1 MRKTSKK
8 TIGKRNDEF
17 DAVGERAASKG
28 ETKMRI
34 ALGSDHRGA
43 QIAQKIAADVL
54 LREHYAGLAAARRYG
69 ERLVGA
75 HLISGASC
83 SDSFDENER
92 AETDEE
98 IAIYSLERTAPGQVE
113 IRKPDLER
121 DETGDATKA
130 VDYPDVAAAVAE
142 AVASG
147 EADKGILI
155 CGTGIGMCVAANK
168 IRGVRAAVCCNEVAA
183 ELSRRHNDANVLCL
197 SGEFLGVAE
206 IEALVRIWLTT
217 PFDGDRH
224 ARRVDKISAL
234 ERETGL

>member
-1 MRKTSKK
+1 
-8 TIGKRNDEF
+8 
-17 DAVGERAASKG
+17 
-28 ETKMRI
+28 MRI

-54 LREHYAGLAAARRYG
+54 LREHYADLADARSFG
-69 ERLVGA
+69 DRLVGA
-75 HLISGASC
+75 HLIVGASC
-83 SDSFDENER
+83 SDSFDESER
-92 AETDEE
+92 GETNEE
-98 IAIYSLERTAPGQVE
+98 IAIYALERTAPGRVE
-113 IRKPDLER
+113 IRKPNFER
-121 DETGDATKA
+121 EDASEAATQA

-147 EADKGILI
+147 KADRGILI

-183 ELSRRHNDANVLCL
+183 EFSRRHNDANVLCL
-197 SGEFLGVAE
+197 SGEFVGVVE
-206 IEALVRIWLTT
+206 NEALVRIWLTT

>member
-1 MRKTSKK
+1 
-8 TIGKRNDEF
+8 
-17 DAVGERAASKG
+17 
-28 ETKMRI
+28 MRI

-69 ERLVGA
+69 EQLVGA

-83 SDSFDENER
+83 SDSFDESER
-92 AETDEE
+92 AETNEE
-98 IAIYSLERTAPGQVE
+98 IAIYSLERTAPGRVE
-113 IRKPDLER
+113 IRKPDVER
-121 DETGDATKA
+121 EDAEATAKA

-147 EADKGILI
+147 QADRGILI

-168 IRGVRAAVCCNEVAA
+168 IRGVRAAVCGNEVAA
-183 ELSRRHNDANVLCL
+183 EFSRRHNNANVLCL
-197 SGEFLGVAE
+197 SGEFLSVAE
-206 IEALVRIWLTT
+206 TEALVRIWLTT

-224 ARRVDKISAL
+224 ARRVEKISEL

>member
-1 MRKTSKK
+1 
-8 TIGKRNDEF
+8 
-17 DAVGERAASKG
+17 
-28 ETKMRI
+28 MRI

-54 LREHYAGLAAARRYG
+54 LREHYADLDEARQYG

-75 HLISGASC
+75 HLIVGASL
-83 SDSFDENER
+83 SDSFDEGER
-92 AETDEE
+92 DETSEE
-98 IAIYSLERTAPGQVE
+98 IAIYSLERTAPGRVE
-113 IRKPDLER
+113 ARKPDFER
-121 DETGDATKA
+121 EDAEASAKA

-142 AVASG
+142 AVAAG
-147 EADKGILI
+147 KADKGILI

-206 IEALVRIWLTT
+206 AESLVRIWLTT

-224 ARRVDKISAL
+224 ARRVEKISAL
-234 ERETGL
+234 ERETCL

>member
-1 MRKTSKK
+1 
-8 TIGKRNDEF
+8 
-17 DAVGERAASKG
+17 
-28 ETKMRI
+28 MRI
-34 ALGSDHRGA
+34 AVGSDHRGA

-54 LREHYAGLAAARRYG
+54 LREHYADLAEARRFG

-75 HLISGASC
+75 HLIVGASL
-83 SDSFDENER
+83 SESFDENER
-92 AETDEE
+92 AESNEE
-98 IAIYSLERTAPGQVE
+98 IAIYALERPEAGRVVL
-113 IRKPDLER
+113 RKPDVDCE
-121 DETGDATKA
+121 ETPESTVAA
-130 VDYPDVAAAVAE
+130 IDYPDVAAAVAE

-183 ELSRRHNDANVLCL
+183 EFSRRHNDANVLCL

-217 PFDGDRH
+217 PFDGGRH

-234 ERETGL
+234 EQETGL

>member
-1 MRKTSKK
+1 
-8 TIGKRNDEF
+8 
-17 DAVGERAASKG
+17 
-28 ETKMRI
+28 MRI
-34 ALGSDHRGA
+34 AVGSDHRGA

-54 LREHYAGLAAARRYG
+54 LREHYADLAEARRYG

-75 HLISGASC
+75 HLIVGASV
-83 SDSFDENER
+83 SDSFDESER
-92 AETDEE
+92 VEADEE
-98 IAIYSLERTAPGQVE
+98 IAIYSLERTAPGRVE
-113 IRKPDLER
+113 IRKPDFER
-121 DETGDATKA
+121 EDAGDAPTKA

-183 ELSRRHNDANVLCL
+183 EFSRRHNDANVLCL

-206 IEALVRIWLTT
+206 IESLVRIWLTT
-217 PFDGDRH
+217 PFDGGRH

>member
-1 MRKTSKK
+1 M
-8 TIGKRNDEF
+8 
-17 DAVGERAASKG
+17 
-28 ETKMRI
+28 
-34 ALGSDHRGA
+34 
-43 QIAQKIAADVL
+43 
-54 LREHYAGLAAARRYG
+54 
-69 ERLVGA
+69 
-75 HLISGASC
+75 
-83 SDSFDENER
+83 
-92 AETDEE
+92 
-98 IAIYSLERTAPGQVE
+98 AIYSLERKAPGRVE
-113 IRKPDLER
+113 IRKPDFER
-121 DETGDATKA
+121 EDSDETTTKA

-206 IEALVRIWLTT
+206 IESLVRVWLTT
-217 PFDGDRH
+217 PFDGGRH

-234 ERETGL
+234 ENEIGL

>member
-1 MRKTSKK
+1 
-8 TIGKRNDEF
+8 
-17 DAVGERAASKG
+17 
-28 ETKMRI
+28 MRI

-43 QIAQKIAADVL
+43 PIAQKIAADVL
-54 LREHYAGLAAARRYG
+54 LREHYADLREARRYG

-75 HLISGASC
+75 HLIVGASC
-83 SDSFDENER
+83 SDSFDEGER
-92 AETDEE
+92 AEANEE
-98 IAIYSLERTAPGQVE
+98 IAIYSLERTAPGRVE
-113 IRKPDLER
+113 VREPDFER
-121 DETGDATKA
+121 EESSESATKA

-147 EADKGILI
+147 LAEKGILI

-168 IRGVRAAVCCNEVAA
+168 VRGVRAAVCCNEVAA

-206 IEALVRIWLTT
+206 IESLVRVWLRT
-217 PFDGDRH
+217 PFDGGRH

>member
-1 MRKTSKK
+1 
-8 TIGKRNDEF
+8 
-17 DAVGERAASKG
+17 
-28 ETKMRI
+28 MRI
-34 ALGSDHRGA
+34 AVGSDHRGA

-54 LREHYAGLAAARRYG
+54 LREHYADLAEARRYG

-75 HLISGASC
+75 HLIVGASI
-83 SDSFDENER
+83 SESFDETER
-92 AETDEE
+92 AESDEE
-98 IAIYSLERTAPGQVE
+98 IAIYALERPEPGRVVL
-113 IRKPDLER
+113 RKPDLDGE
-121 DETGDATKA
+121 ETNEAAA

-217 PFDGDRH
+217 PFDGGRH

-234 ERETGL
+234 ERETCL

>member
-1 MRKTSKK
+1 
-8 TIGKRNDEF
+8 
-17 DAVGERAASKG
+17 
-28 ETKMRI
+28 MRI
-34 ALGSDHRGA
+34 AVGSDHRGA

-54 LREHYAGLAAARRYG
+54 LREHYADLAEARRYG

-75 HLISGASC
+75 HLIVGASV
-83 SDSFDENER
+83 SDSFDESER
-92 AETDEE
+92 VEADEE
-98 IAIYSLERTAPGQVE
+98 IAIYSLERTAPGRVE
-113 IRKPDLER
+113 IRKPDFER
-121 DETGDATKA
+121 EDAGDASTKA

-183 ELSRRHNDANVLCL
+183 EFSRRHNDANVLCL

-206 IEALVRIWLTT
+206 IESLVRIWLTT
-217 PFDGDRH
+217 PFDGGRH

>member
-1 MRKTSKK
+1 
-8 TIGKRNDEF
+8 
-17 DAVGERAASKG
+17 
-28 ETKMRI
+28 MRI

-54 LREHYAGLAAARRYG
+54 LREHYAGLADARSFG
-69 ERLVGA
+69 DRLVGA
-75 HLISGASC
+75 HLIVGASC
-83 SDSFDENER
+83 SDSFDESER
-92 AETDEE
+92 ADESEE
-98 IAIYSLERTAPGQVE
+98 IAIYSLERTAPGRVE
-113 IRKPDLER
+113 IRKPEAER
-121 DETGDATKA
+121 EAAGDGALKA

-147 EADKGILI
+147 EAEKGILI

-168 IRGVRAAVCCNEVAA
+168 IRGVRAAVCGNEVAA
-183 ELSRRHNDANVLCL
+183 EFSRRHNNANVLCL

-234 ERETGL
+234 ESETGL

>member
-1 MRKTSKK
+1 
-8 TIGKRNDEF
+8 
-17 DAVGERAASKG
+17 
-28 ETKMRI
+28 MRI

-54 LREHYAGLAAARRYG
+54 LREHYADLDEARQYG

-75 HLISGASC
+75 HLIVGASC
-83 SDSFDENER
+83 SDSFDESER
-92 AETDEE
+92 AESDEE
-98 IAIYSLERTAPGQVE
+98 IAIYSLKRTAPGQVE
-113 IRKPDLER
+113 ISKPDFER
-121 DETGDATKA
+121 EETGDATKA

>member
-1 MRKTSKK
+1 
-8 TIGKRNDEF
+8 
-17 DAVGERAASKG
+17 
-28 ETKMRI
+28 MRI
-34 ALGSDHRGA
+34 AVGSDHRGA

-54 LREHYAGLAAARRYG
+54 LREHYADLAEARRYG

-75 HLISGASC
+75 HLIVGASV
-83 SDSFDENER
+83 SDSFDESER
-92 AETDEE
+92 VEADEE
-98 IAIYSLERTAPGQVE
+98 IAIYSLERTAPGRVE
-113 IRKPDLER
+113 IRKPDFER
-121 DETGDATKA
+121 ESAVETL
-130 VDYPDVAAAVAE
+130 DYPDVAAAVAE

-183 ELSRRHNDANVLCL
+183 EFSRRHNDANVLCL

-206 IEALVRIWLTT
+206 IESLVRIWLTT
-217 PFDGDRH
+217 PFDGGRH

>member
-1 MRKTSKK
+1 M
-8 TIGKRNDEF
+8 
-17 DAVGERAASKG
+17 
-28 ETKMRI
+28 
-34 ALGSDHRGA
+34 
-43 QIAQKIAADVL
+43 
-54 LREHYAGLAAARRYG
+54 
-69 ERLVGA
+69 
-75 HLISGASC
+75 ISGASC
-83 SDSFDENER
+83 SDSFDESER
-92 AETDEE
+92 AESDEE

-113 IRKPDLER
+113 IRKPDFER
-121 DETGDATKA
+121 EETGDATKA

>member
-1 MRKTSKK
+1 MTAR
-8 TIGKRNDEF
+8 
-17 DAVGERAASKG
+17 GERAASKG
-28 ETKMRI
+28 EIKMRI

-54 LREHYAGLAAARRYG
+54 LREHYAGLDAARRYG
-69 ERLVGA
+69 DRLVGA

-83 SDSFDENER
+83 SDSFDESER
-92 AETDEE
+92 GETNEE
-98 IAIYSLERTAPGQVE
+98 IAMYSLERTAPGRVE
-113 IRKPDLER
+113 IREPDFKRE
-121 DETGDATKA
+121 DAGDATKA

-147 EADKGILI
+147 KADKGILV

-183 ELSRRHNDANVLCL
+183 ELSRRHNNANVLCL

-206 IEALVRIWLTT
+206 AEALVRIWLTT

>member
-1 MRKTSKK
+1 
-8 TIGKRNDEF
+8 
-17 DAVGERAASKG
+17 
-28 ETKMRI
+28 MRI
-34 ALGSDHRGA
+34 AIGSDHRGA

-54 LREHYAGLAAARRYG
+54 LREHYADLAEARRYG

-75 HLISGASC
+75 HLIVGASY
-83 SDSFDENER
+83 SDSFDESER
-92 AETDEE
+92 AESDEE

-113 IRKPDLER
+113 ICKPDFER
-121 DETGDATKA
+121 EETGDATKA

-217 PFDGDRH
+217 PFDGGRH

-234 ERETGL
+234 EQETGL

>member
-1 MRKTSKK
+1 
-8 TIGKRNDEF
+8 
-17 DAVGERAASKG
+17 
-28 ETKMRI
+28 MRI

-54 LREHYAGLAAARRYG
+54 LREHYADLAEARRYG

-75 HLISGASC
+75 HLIVGASV
-83 SDSFDENER
+83 SDSFNESER
-92 AETDEE
+92 AGANEE
-98 IAIYSLERTAPGQVE
+98 IAIYWLERKAPGRVE
-113 IRKPDLER
+113 IRKPDFER
-121 DETGDATKA
+121 EDVDDATKA

-168 IRGVRAAVCCNEVAA
+168 IRGVRAAVCGNEVAA

-197 SGEFLGVAE
+197 SGEFLSVAE
-206 IEALVRIWLTT
+206 TEALVRIWLTT

-224 ARRVDKISAL
+224 ARRVDKISSL

>member
-1 MRKTSKK
+1 
-8 TIGKRNDEF
+8 
-17 DAVGERAASKG
+17 
-28 ETKMRI
+28 MRI
-34 ALGSDHRGA
+34 AVGSDHRGA

-54 LREHYAGLAAARRYG
+54 LREHYADLDEARRYG

-75 HLISGASC
+75 HLIVGASL
-83 SDSFDENER
+83 SDSFDESER
-92 AETDEE
+92 AESDEE
-98 IAIYSLERTAPGQVE
+98 IAIYSLERKAPGRVE
-113 IRKPDLER
+113 IRKPDFER
-121 DETGDATKA
+121 EDSDETTTKA

-206 IEALVRIWLTT
+206 IESLVRVWLTT
-217 PFDGDRH
+217 PFDGGRH

-234 ERETGL
+234 ENETGL

>member
-1 MRKTSKK
+1 
-8 TIGKRNDEF
+8 
-17 DAVGERAASKG
+17 
-28 ETKMRI
+28 MRI

-54 LREHYAGLAAARRYG
+54 LREHYADLDEARRYG
-69 ERLVGA
+69 ERLAGA
-75 HLISGASC
+75 HLIVGASLA
-83 SDSFDENER
+83 DSFDESER
-92 AETDEE
+92 AESNEE
-98 IAIYSLERTAPGQVE
+98 IAIYSLERTAPGRVE
-113 IRKPDLER
+113 IRKPDFER
-121 DETGDATKA
+121 EEAGDATKA

-155 CGTGIGMCVAANK
+155 CGTGVGMCVAANK
-168 IRGVRAAVCCNEVAA
+168 IRGVRAALCCNEVAA
-183 ELSRRHNDANVLCL
+183 EFSRRHNDANVLCL

-206 IEALVRIWLTT
+206 AESLVRIWLTT

-234 ERETGL
+234 EQETGL

>member
-1 MRKTSKK
+1 
-8 TIGKRNDEF
+8 
-17 DAVGERAASKG
+17 
-28 ETKMRI
+28 MRI

-54 LREHYAGLAAARRYG
+54 LREHYADLAEARRYG

-75 HLISGASC
+75 HLIVGASL
-83 SDSFDENER
+83 SESFDENER
-92 AETDEE
+92 AESNEE
-98 IAIYSLERTAPGQVE
+98 IAIYSLERTAPGRVE
-113 IRKPDLER
+113 IRKPDFER
-121 DETGDATKA
+121 EETGDAAKA

-217 PFDGDRH
+217 PFDGGRH

-234 ERETGL
+234 EQETGL

>member
-1 MRKTSKK
+1 
-8 TIGKRNDEF
+8 
-17 DAVGERAASKG
+17 
-28 ETKMRI
+28 MRI
-34 ALGSDHRGA
+34 AVGSDHRGA

-54 LREHYAGLAAARRYG
+54 LREHYADLAEARRFG

-75 HLISGASC
+75 HLIVGASL
-83 SDSFDENER
+83 SESFDENER
-92 AETDEE
+92 AESNEE
-98 IAIYSLERTAPGQVE
+98 IAIYALERPEAGRVVL
-113 IRKPDLER
+113 RKPDVDCE
-121 DETGDATKA
+121 EAPEAPVAA

-183 ELSRRHNDANVLCL
+183 EFSRRHNDANVLCL

-217 PFDGDRH
+217 PFDGGRH

-234 ERETGL
+234 EQETRL